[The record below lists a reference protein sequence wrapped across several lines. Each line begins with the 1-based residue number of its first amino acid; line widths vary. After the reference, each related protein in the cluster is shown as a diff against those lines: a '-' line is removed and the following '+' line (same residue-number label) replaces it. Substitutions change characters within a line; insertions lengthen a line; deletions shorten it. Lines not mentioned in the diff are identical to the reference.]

1 MARTNRWDAF
11 EVDEMSSMADSLETS
26 FAAHGRMDASLWAE
40 LLDAIE
46 ERAAGTKGKREERI
60 QGIATPRR
68 RGMRMA
74 PVESVLPWRTMGN
87 GSVGQGT

>member
-1 MARTNRWDAF
+1 MATSSRWDAF
-11 EVDEMSSMADSLETS
+11 GLEEMSSMADSLETS

-46 ERAAGTKGKREERI
+46 ERAVGAKGQREERI
-60 QGIATPRR
+60 REIATSRR

-74 PVESVLPWRTMGN
+74 PVEGQLPWRTMGKGPG
-87 GSVGQGT
+87 GSGT